1 MKEAYSEYTRVI
13 EARASFYIRAPHSSP
28 EVYSRNYLAA
38 ITLCHVIGDFTGE
51 DRWDVYDR
59 LQQAV
64 LNRVPAKSV
73 AA

>member
-13 EARASFYIRAPHSSP
+13 EARASFYIRAPRSSP
-28 EVYSRNYLAA
+28 EVHTRNYLVA